1 LEEKKVFVVGCFN
14 FVPKDKSV
22 ELKDYDYSAYCKL
35 VIKTLKSIPK
45 IKNIEFTNVDGILKY
60 FKSISP
66 ADEYDNSFY
75 PYPSFGNISFDIS
88 IPPKKF
94 KYYLDDYWAT
104 PHTSDFK
111 IAIFYTPFAPFVIV
125 EIPSSEKYPTFAFRI
140 LHRYL
145 QEYFESNEFSLKFA
159 TVGASYFF
167 ILDIMPA
174 LNETLVKK
182 YICELDNESIT
193 IKYNT
198 SMIDSIGGA
207 KNEFIYDNILS
218 LAFLFKIRFV
228 KTILQS
234 QTSKFDAH
242 VKAIKNKYATSNIL
256 YDFKGCDP
264 KELKY
269 ILLEN
274 INLES
279 NFTQYKEWLRD
290 YKEDWLAPVLVEPL
304 SSLVEVKLQNL
315 INMKYPSDEIYKLIN
330 FFENR
335 SISYKSITGGVIGG
349 ILVLALSMLIEYF
362 FL

>member
-1 LEEKKVFVVGCFN
+1 
-14 FVPKDKSV
+14 
-22 ELKDYDYSAYCKL
+22 
-35 VIKTLKSIPK
+35 
-45 IKNIEFTNVDGILKY
+45 
-60 FKSISP
+60 
-66 ADEYDNSFY
+66 
-75 PYPSFGNISFDIS
+75 
-88 IPPKKF
+88 
-94 KYYLDDYWAT
+94 
-104 PHTSDFK
+104 
-111 IAIFYTPFAPFVIV
+111 
-125 EIPSSEKYPTFAFRI
+125 
-140 LHRYL
+140 
-145 QEYFESNEFSLKFA
+145 
-159 TVGASYFF
+159 
-167 ILDIMPA
+167 MPA